1 MNCWANFLSL
11 LLGSRPRKLAQYCNP
26 SNRTKVCH
34 YSQKRQHDNAV
45 FLAWPTAS
53 LWLIFFT
60 FFDSLL
66 AWTTIIIVEH
76 NSIGSL
82 PWERRTILVCS
93 LHPYPFSY
101 HWHLMNVKSCLSS
114 HQLICWRHIN
124 LVRFINFSV
133 SLFVIITGAKTFLEH
148 QKRIWNEQSSTLLAT
163 QLPFNLLSQ
172 LIIPKK

>member
-1 MNCWANFLSL
+1 MNCWANNVVKINCWANFLSL

-45 FLAWPTAS
+45 FFAWPTAS

-76 NSIGSL
+76 NSIDSL
-82 PWERRTILVCS
+82 PWERRTVLVHS
-93 LHPYPFSY
+93 LLSYPFSY

-114 HQLICWRHIN
+114 HQLICWKAYQFGQIH
-124 LVRFINFSV
+124 
-133 SLFVIITGAKTFLEH
+133 
-148 QKRIWNEQSSTLLAT
+148 
-163 QLPFNLLSQ
+163 
-172 LIIPKK
+172 